1 MTIIGIVA
9 ARAATRFIFAV
20 LSLLVALPHVATA
33 QSVADFYRGKTI
45 RVIVGSEAG
54 GGYDIY
60 ARTAMRLMSKYIPGN
75 PGFVIDNMPG
85 GGGLLAADYLYN
97 IATKDGL
104 TIGVVER
111 GAPFEQ
117 LFNPGG
123 NLAKFDARKFNWIG
137 SPEQE
142 IGLAFLRLPSPINSI
157 NDVKTHE
164 LVVSATTH
172 TAPTSVYP
180 RMLNTLFGT
189 KFKVIEGYKSSQEA
203 LYALNRGEVEGHV
216 SGASSG
222 ILRGQV
228 APWIV
233 EGKVKVLLQLGLKK
247 DAAYPDAPLVTELA
261 TTDEQRQ
268 ILELLFAQQTISY
281 PFVAPPGVPA
291 DRAAALRDAFDAT
304 MKDPDFIADTQRQ
317 RLNVDP
323 IGGADID
330 KLLARVDATPPAIL
344 KQVTDLLGSRGK

>member
-1 MTIIGIVA
+1 MVFAAAWPGAVA
-9 ARAATRFIFAV
+9 
-20 LSLLVALPHVATA
+20 A
-33 QSVADFYRGKTI
+33 QSVGDFYQGKII
-45 RVIVGSEAG
+45 RVIVGSGAG

-75 PGFVIDNMPG
+75 PGFVIENMAG

-97 IATKDGL
+97 IATRQGL
-104 TIGVVER
+104 DIGVLER
-111 GAPFEQ
+111 GAPFEH
-117 LFNPGG
+117 LFNAKG
-123 NLAKFDARKFNWIG
+123 NLAKFDAQKFNWIG

-142 IGLAFLRLPSPINSI
+142 IGLAFLRLPSSI
-157 NDVKTHE
+157 AAIDDIRTRE

-180 RMLNTLFGT
+180 RMLDNLFGM

-203 LYALNRGEVEGHV
+203 LYALDRGEVEGHV

-228 APWIV
+228 APWIAA
-233 EGKVKVLLQLGLKK
+233 GKVKVILQLGLKK
-247 DAAYPDAPLVTELA
+247 DPAYPDAPLATELA
-261 TTDEQRQ
+261 GTPEEHQ
-268 ILELLFAQQTISY
+268 ILDLLFAQQTISY

-291 DRAAALRDAFDAT
+291 DRVKALRDAFDAT
-304 MKDPDFIADTQRQ
+304 MKDPEFQAGAQRQ
-317 RLNVDP
+317 RLQVDP

-330 KLLARVDATPPAIL
+330 LLLAKVENTPPAIL
-344 KQVTDLLGSRGK
+344 KRVTDLLAGEK